1 MKTAFYGST
10 HIGNIR
16 PKNEDTLILK
26 EVWNGSRILAVV
38 IDGVGGMGGGDYA
51 ANLAARCISEHVSEC
66 PNPSNSIDVLQ
77 AAVIFAN
84 NSIYAQHNQM
94 SCVLTAAL
102 IEPNTGIID
111 ICHVGDTRMY
121 MLKEGVLTKIT
132 SDHSLHRHIISRSV
146 GNMMLQWGTKY
157 IQTHTLKLE
166 ACTLL
171 LCSDGLYNL
180 VHSLRMVQILN
191 EATSTEE
198 RTNKLINAALEAGG
212 RDNVTVIVI
221 DLKE

>member
-1 MKTAFYGST
+1 
-10 HIGNIR
+10 
-16 PKNEDTLILK
+16 
-26 EVWNGSRILAVV
+26 
-38 IDGVGGMGGGDYA
+38 
-51 ANLAARCISEHVSEC
+51 
-66 PNPSNSIDVLQ
+66 
-77 AAVIFAN
+77 
-84 NSIYAQHNQM
+84 
-94 SCVLTAAL
+94 
-102 IEPNTGIID
+102 
-111 ICHVGDTRMY
+111 
-121 MLKEGVLTKIT
+121 
-132 SDHSLHRHIISRSV
+132 
-146 GNMMLQWGTKY
+146 MMLQWGTKY